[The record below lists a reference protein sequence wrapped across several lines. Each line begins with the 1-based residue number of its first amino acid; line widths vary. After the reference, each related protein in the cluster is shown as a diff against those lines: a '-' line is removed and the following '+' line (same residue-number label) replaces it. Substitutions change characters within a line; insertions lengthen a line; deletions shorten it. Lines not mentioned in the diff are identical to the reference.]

1 MNKQSDTIILD
12 FIRQTCAEKPHLL
25 PKIIDYATQGVQ
37 DFANKQKD
45 FGSKLGFA
53 MTQVL
58 EETNQDKFGCFTR
71 KDLFEMT
78 SPWLEGTKWYD
89 DTKKKLDRDP
99 SLGVPIFK
107 IVE

>member
-1 MNKQSDTIILD
+1 MNQDTIILD
-12 FIRQTCAEKPHLL
+12 FIRHTCAERPNLL

-58 EETNQDKFGCFTR
+58 EETTQDKFGSFSR

-78 SPWLEGTKWYD
+78 APWMEGTKWYD
-89 DTKKKLDRDP
+89 DTKKILDN
-99 SLGVPIFK
+99 SNS
-107 IVE
+107 

>member
-1 MNKQSDTIILD
+1 MDNDTIILE
-12 FIRQTCAEKPHLL
+12 FIRKTCADKPHLL

-58 EETNQDKFGCFTR
+58 DETTQDKFGCFSR

-78 SPWLEGTKWYD
+78 KPWLEGTKWYD
-89 DTKKKLDRDP
+89 DTKKILDTN
-99 SLGVPIFK
+99 K
-107 IVE
+107 